1 MREAQEFAVGSVWVE
16 EHVYERD
23 EQQSVARVSKGYAN
37 GVGVEGDGRA
47 EHVIVVRRLVE
58 AHRSVSEDA
67 VHRHLAAVL
76 LAVVDDC
83 ELRHVVFCRVGA
95 FMVLHIEAVE
105 AHLERHL
112 RVVRLVVTVVH
123 HAGTDVCTL
132 TQMNRAALRTD
143 VCHESARKYH
153 HEREVERYARP
164 RLAAVAQEID
174 DASGREHSP
183 KQREPPCAVHIGA
196 HKVGS
201 AILFH
206 YCSGCHADYHQNI
219 QREKRLL

>member
-1 MREAQEFAVGSVWVE
+1 MRVE
-16 EHVYERD
+16 EHVYERE
-23 EQQSVARVSKGYAN
+23 EQQSIARVGKGYAN

-47 EHVIVVRRLVE
+47 EHVVVVRRLIE

-76 LAVVDDC
+76 LAVVDDG
-83 ELRHVVFCRVGA
+83 ELRHVVFCRVGT

-112 RVVRLVVTVVH
+112 HVVRLVVTVVH

-143 VCHESARKYH
+143 VCHESASKYH

-164 RLAAVAQEID
+164 RLAAVAQKID
-174 DASGREHSP
+174 DARSREHSP

-196 HKVGS
+196 HKVGA
-201 AILFH
+201 AILLH

>member
-1 MREAQEFAVGSVWVE
+1 MREAQQLAVGSVRVE
-16 EHVYERD
+16 EHVYERK
-23 EQQSVARVSKGYAN
+23 EQQSVARVCKGYAN

-47 EHVIVVRRLVE
+47 EHVVVVRRLVE

-76 LAVVDDC
+76 LAVVDDS

-95 FMVLHIEAVE
+95 FMVLHVEAVE
-105 AHLERHL
+105 THLERHL

-123 HAGTDVCTL
+123 HAGADVCAL
-132 TQMNRAALRTD
+132 AQMNRAALRTD
-143 VCHESARKYH
+143 VCHESAQEYH
-153 HEREVERYARP
+153 HEREVDSYARP

-174 DASGREHSP
+174 DARSRKHSP
-183 KQREPPCAVHIGA
+183 KQREPPCAVHISA

-201 AILFH
+201 AVFL
-206 YCSGCHADYHQNI
+206 YDGSGCHADYHQNI